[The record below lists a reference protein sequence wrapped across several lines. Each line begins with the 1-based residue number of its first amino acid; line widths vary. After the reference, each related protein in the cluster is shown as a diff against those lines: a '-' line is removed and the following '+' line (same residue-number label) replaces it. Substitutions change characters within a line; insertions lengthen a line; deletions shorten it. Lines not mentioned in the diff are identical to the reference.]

1 MNVVLFGA
9 TGMVGA
15 GTLLECFAD
24 PRVTS
29 VLAVTRSPTGRSH
42 PKLHEVLHAD
52 FFDYDTLR
60 DRLRDMRCVLLLS
73 RGELDRHER
82 GRVHPCDL

>member
-24 PRVTS
+24 PRVAS
-29 VLAVTRSPTGRSH
+29 VLVVTRSPTGRSH
-42 PKLHEVLHAD
+42 SKLHEVLHAD
-52 FFDYDTLR
+52 FFDYDILR
-60 DRLRDMRCVLLLS
+60 AIASRPAMRASSVSGLAQLA
-73 RGELDRHER
+73 
-82 GRVHPCDL
+82 